1 MKTFKKIAA
10 LMMTIIIAV
19 SMTGCHYKTGLEDD
33 GTQTHIVEA
42 INGAGEYLVKKI
54 TSPTYGDETAIIALN
69 RSTYVDYWHN
79 RSEMYEQGL
88 NHVLKSNGFM
98 LGDKGEIYYDGY
110 PDVIMAHT
118 AIGVYA
124 DKSSSAVLTQ
134 GISYDE
140 ALMLGGTLN
149 KVEALAALECG
160 KYEIYEKGD
169 ITRQDLID
177 FAMELQLADGSF
189 GYKTMA
195 DDGVS
200 KLKLTAAAVTSLA
213 LTEEGGDVEA
223 AVKSGVDYLMA
234 NITESATPDEITSTI
249 VALNTAG
256 VSAMD
261 VNGEDMTQWLIKYQ
275 KKDGSCSFN
284 ADDKKGNEKDTA
296 VVLLGLASQ
305 YRFNTEMSSVYD
317 MRDVLGATHN
327 KLSPIW
333 QRNMKMMT
341 YFLYAAIIFLV
352 VLFIV
357 SRLRI
362 RKWKKMGIYDYER
375 NCMLLPHEVE
385 ERDRRLA
392 EEKAR
397 AERARKAAE
406 EQAVSEDTD
415 KTAE

>member
-1 MKTFKKIAA
+1 MKKFRK
-10 LMMTIIIAV
+10 IIALIMTMV
-19 SMTGCHYKTGLEDD
+19 MALSMAGCHYDVGVEDD
-33 GTQTHIVEA
+33 GTQTHIVNA

-54 TSPTYGDETAIIALN
+54 TTPTYGDETAIIALN
-69 RSTYVDYWHN
+69 RSTYIDYWHN
-79 RSEMYEQGL
+79 RSELYEQGL
-88 NHVLKSNGFM
+88 DHVLKSNGYL
-98 LGDKGEIYYDGY
+98 LGDKGEVYYDGY
-110 PDVIMAHT
+110 PEVIIAHT
-118 AIGVYA
+118 AIGVFA
-124 DKSSSAVLTQ
+124 DKASSAVLTQ

-160 KYEIYEKGD
+160 KYEVFEKGD

-195 DDGVS
+195 ADGVS
-200 KLKLTAAAVTSLA
+200 TLKLTAAAVTSLA
-213 LTEEGGDVEA
+213 LTEEGGDIDV

-234 NITESATPDEITSTI
+234 NITENATPDEITSTI

-284 ADDKKGNEKDTA
+284 ADDNKGNEKDTA

-305 YRFNTEMSSVYD
+305 YRFNTGMSSIYD
-317 MRDVLGATHN
+317 MRDVLGGTHN

-333 QRNMKMMT
+333 QRNMKFMT
-341 YFLYAAIIFLV
+341 YFLYAAILFLLC
-352 VLFIV
+352 LFIT
-357 SRLRI
+357 SRVRI
-362 RKWKKMGIYDYER
+362 RKWKKLGIYDYER
-375 NCMLLPHEVE
+375 HCMLLPHEVE

-397 AERARKAAE
+397 AEQAQKAE
-406 EQAVSEDTD
+406 EQAVSEDAD